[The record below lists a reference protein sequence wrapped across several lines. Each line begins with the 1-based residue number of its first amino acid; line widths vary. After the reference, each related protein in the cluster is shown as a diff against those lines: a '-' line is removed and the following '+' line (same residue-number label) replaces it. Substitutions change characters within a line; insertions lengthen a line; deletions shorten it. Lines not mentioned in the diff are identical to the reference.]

1 MYLFLDWSGTDHK
14 HHINLMSFDVSAA
27 SGWVRLRFLQTEL
40 LNHTRSAHEASGS
53 A

>member
-1 MYLFLDWSGTDHK
+1 LLCANRYDRLW
-14 HHINLMSFDVSAA
+14 LMSFDVSAA